1 MALYHKHRPQDF
13 STVIGQEHIIKTITN
28 EILHNKVAHAYLF
41 SGPRG
46 VGKTTLAR
54 LLAKAMNCEKMAKDS
69 FSPCNNCS
77 SCQEISSSRSM
88 DVLEIDAASH
98 TGVDNVRENIIDNA
112 QFKSAKSKYK
122 IFIIDEVHMLSSS
135 AFNALLKTL
144 EEPPEHVIFI
154 LATTELHKLPDTII
168 SRCQRFLFHKVKFDI
183 LTKHLQTIAK
193 EEDTKIDKEVIER
206 LVGKSDG
213 CVRDAVSLLDQ
224 LLSSGEKTITSE
236 TASLVLP
243 NTNNESSIK
252 FLQALINKNLKTG
265 IELIA
270 SLGVE
275 GVDFYQFALDSVELL
290 RLLMI
295 YQATNNI
302 SELDVDLDDKSKK
315 DLIKLSEN
323 ISGLDLVRLIDL
335 LLTRADQVKTTS
347 LPQLPLEM
355 TMIEWCQTTD
365 SKGTDS
371 TDYNSGAS
379 NSSGNEKINIPTT
392 NITINEVV
400 VIEPEKKT
408 IVEKV
413 KDLIHHTAHFTKD
426 EVEKIWPEFLKKIE
440 VRSTALTFILKMA
453 SVANV
458 DDNKVTLSVAY
469 SFHSDKLNEKKS
481 RDTMEEIMGEL
492 LSGKVRLEASVLS
505 SSEQKAG
512 DDELQQLASAV
523 GGEVV

>member
-13 STVIGQEHIIKTITN
+13 LTVIGQEHIVKTITN
-28 EILHNKVAHAYLF
+28 QILHDKVAHAYLF

-54 LLAKAMNCEKMAKDS
+54 LLAKAMNCEKRAKDS
-69 FSPCNNCS
+69 FSPCNDCS

-112 QFKSAKSKYK
+112 QFKPAKSKYK
-122 IFIIDEVHMLSSS
+122 IFIIDEVHMLSTS

-183 LTKHLQTIAK
+183 LTKHLQNIAM
-193 EEDTKIDKEVIER
+193 EENIKIDKEVIER

-275 GVDFYQFALDSVELL
+275 GVDFYQFAIDSVELL

-315 DLIKLSEN
+315 DLIKLSKN

-335 LLTRADQVKTTS
+335 LLTRADQIKTTS

-355 TMIEWCQTTD
+355 VVIEWCGRQDSKYMEKNTNDGINVGITD
-365 SKGTDS
+365 SKPDEAG
-371 TDYNSGAS
+371 
-379 NSSGNEKINIPTT
+379 I
-392 NITINEVV
+392 
-400 VIEPEKKT
+400 IEIKNTVEEKKT

-492 LSGKVRLEASVLS
+492 LSGKVKLETSVLS
-505 SSEQKAG
+505 PSEQKAG

-523 GGEVV
+523 GGEIV